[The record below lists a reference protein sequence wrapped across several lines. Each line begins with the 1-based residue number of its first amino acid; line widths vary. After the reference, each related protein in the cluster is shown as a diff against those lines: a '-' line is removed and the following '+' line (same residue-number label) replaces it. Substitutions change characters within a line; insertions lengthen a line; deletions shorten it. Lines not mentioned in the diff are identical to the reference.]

1 MIRDTIARET
11 ALSGIHHDDTGPMA
25 GFDRRALLAGGLA
38 LAALGLAQP
47 AHSQEI
53 ASARLAEASLRVLS
67 DGAIPLP
74 VSMLARSVPA
84 AEVRAALAAANL
96 PVDATESA
104 LNIPVLGLGREVVMF
119 DCGAGRNFLP
129 TTGRLP
135 QSIET
140 AGIDPAKVTQVLFT
154 HAHPDHLW
162 GALDEF
168 DTPLCPNATYHVAE
182 AEWDFW
188 FDPKVFDKLPEERH
202 AFAAGAQRVLK
213 ILEPQVKRFRPG
225 QELLTGIAAI
235 ESGGHTPGHVSFE
248 VRSGG
253 ESLIV
258 LGDAF
263 THPVLSFAHP
273 DWATAFD
280 QDPERAAATRKRLA
294 DRLAADKVLVAA
306 YHLPA
311 GGLGRVE
318 RQGSAYRFAPA
329 A

>member
-1 MIRDTIARET
+1 MMRCD
-11 ALSGIHHDDTGPMA
+11 DDTLPGPSRP
-25 GFDRRALLAGGLA
+25 DRRALLRLVAAGATAIA
-38 LAALGLAQP
+38 LP
-47 AHSQEI
+47 SP
-53 ASARLAEASLRVLS
+53 ASAQAIAAARVGAASLTILS
-67 DGAIPLP
+67 DGGITLP
-74 VSMLARSVPA
+74 ASMLARGVAP
-84 AEVRAALAAANL
+84 AEVRAALAQAGLA
-96 PVDATESA
+96 VDTTQSA
-104 LNIPVLGLGREVVMF
+104 LNVPVLELGDDLLLF

-135 QSIET
+135 QSVET

-168 DTPLCPNATYHVAE
+168 DTPAFPNATYHIAQ

-188 FDPKVFDKLPEERH
+188 FAPDVFARLPEERH

-213 ILEPQVKRFRPG
+213 ALDPQLKRFRPG
-225 QELLTGIAAI
+225 EEIVSGLAAF
-235 ESGGHTPGHVSFE
+235 ETGGHTPGHVSFE
-248 VRSGG
+248 VRTGS
-253 ESLIV
+253 ERLMI
-258 LGDAF
+258 LGDVF
-263 THPVLSFAHP
+263 THPVLSFGHP

-280 QDPERAAATRKRLA
+280 QEPERAAATRRRVL
-294 DRLAADKVLVAA
+294 DRLASEKVLVST

-318 RQGSAYRFAPA
+318 RQGTAYRFVPA